1 MKKQA
6 KSGILHDF
14 SGKDLPR
21 DVITWHEENGY
32 RVWVHSRLT
41 LTGYNP
47 MSIEVQWEGNGESEL
62 TEIEKSARLQLAKVK
77 SGAPNEVHFNST
89 SLRGL
94 SLGKVLDQHSVLVA
108 SRKLSET
115 SDENMRIHLVKDFEE
130 KTYTSEFQLASL
142 NSGKGP
148 KIELTANNQD
158 SILIASVYSEIS
170 QSGSKRPAKAT
181 ASYLH
186 IETSLVYVAVR
197 TARKNHWLTS
207 AGSGTAGGILTDSG
221 NLHFKNIKGDVL
233 LEKYIS
239 QFGGGRK

>member
-1 MKKQA
+1 
-6 KSGILHDF
+6 
-14 SGKDLPR
+14 
-21 DVITWHEENGY
+21 
-32 RVWVHSRLT
+32 
-41 LTGYNP
+41 
-47 MSIEVQWEGNGESEL
+47 MSIEVQWEGNGEAEL

-77 SGAPNEVHFNST
+77 SGAPNDVHFNST

-148 KIELTANNQD
+148 KVELTANNQD

-207 AGSGTAGGILTDSG
+207 AGSGNAGGILTDSG

>member
-47 MSIEVQWEGNGESEL
+47 ISIEVQWEGNGESEL

-148 KIELTANNQD
+148 KVELTANNQD